1 MNQIPMFLFM
11 MWMTGSSLSI
21 YTIMFTMQMAT
32 TPFRA
37 ITNINQAF
45 EQFEEKGISLM
56 LPKLLYFGMNMI
68 SVGLAFYK
76 FSNMGIVPVQPSD
89 WAGLYSPRVPL
100 ENSQLIPH

>member
-1 MNQIPMFLFM
+1 
-11 MWMTGSSLSI
+11 
-21 YTIMFTMQMAT
+21 MAT